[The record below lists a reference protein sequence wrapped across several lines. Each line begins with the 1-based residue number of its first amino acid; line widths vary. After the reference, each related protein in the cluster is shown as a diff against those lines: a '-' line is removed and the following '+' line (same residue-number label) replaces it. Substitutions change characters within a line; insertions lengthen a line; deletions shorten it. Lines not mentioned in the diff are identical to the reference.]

1 MNKTEKYQLNQW
13 EKTDRIQ
20 MEDFNHDNAKIEA
33 ALTEQAAVLETKA
46 SQSELAA
53 ARQWVK
59 IAEVTAASV
68 TIPNV
73 AQYRQLRVFLDF
85 TGGYQCSIKW
95 NGTSMIGLQGTD
107 RYSVLARAVGVADI
121 IPLPLGSAV
130 RYCFGV
136 STGEYITVSD
146 DHFFQNWVC
155 TGSPVLSVAADD
167 PEHPI
172 NSGARLAVY
181 GLKA

>member
-13 EKTDRIQ
+13 ELTDRIQ
-20 MEDFNHDNAKIEA
+20 MEDFNSDNAKIDA
-33 ALTEQAAVLETKA
+33 ALAEQAAVLETKA

-95 NGTSMIGLQGTD
+95 NGTSMMGLRGTET
-107 RYSVLARAVGVADI
+107 YSVLGRTVGVMDI

-136 STGEYITVSD
+136 TTGEYTTVSGD
-146 DHFFQNWVC
+146 RFYQNWVC
-155 TGSPVLSVAADD
+155 NGSPVLSVTSSDA
-167 PEHPI
+167 EFPI
-172 NSGARLAVY
+172 EAGARLVVY